1 MEKLEES
8 DIIREFF
15 RGIRTNIE
23 LNKKIK
29 EPKTILITSI
39 DRGDGKSYITSNLAI
54 SYANIQKKVLI
65 IDTVIKEGI
74 QNEIFKIDS
83 PKGLSDILTNEK
95 YEVSDYINNTY
106 INNVDIICS
115 GKELTKIADL
125 ITLSKLKILIN
136 KLKDMYDVI
145 LFDGTTS
152 IENETL
158 TISSQ
163 VDATII
169 VVKYGK
175 TKLRDL
181 EKNKKNIEKVGG
193 KISGVIIN
201 NLPKNNIELKKR
213 FNYRL
218 KKEPKIRIT

>member
-1 MEKLEES
+1 
-8 DIIREFF
+8 
-15 RGIRTNIE
+15 
-23 LNKKIK
+23 
-29 EPKTILITSI
+29 
-39 DRGDGKSYITSNLAI
+39 
-54 SYANIQKKVLI
+54 
-65 IDTVIKEGI
+65 
-74 QNEIFKIDS
+74 
-83 PKGLSDILTNEK
+83 
-95 YEVSDYINNTY
+95 
-106 INNVDIICS
+106 
-115 GKELTKIADL
+115 
-125 ITLSKLKILIN
+125 
-136 KLKDMYDVI
+136 MYDVI